1 VVVEPTRARDYD
13 LKVIDENRVLDDLA
27 GRVFQ
32 APARFLLRE
41 EVARLS
47 LIQGFDQLLSLDLID
62 VQPFPYQIET
72 AQKVLRRFR
81 GRALLGD
88 EVGLGKTIEAALV
101 LKEYLLRGLV
111 RKVLILT
118 PPSLVD
124 QWAEELAVKFGLN
137 FPTHEDAE
145 FRALGSDA
153 WEKYDQVIASLN
165 TARSGD
171 NARAILRQRYDL
183 VIVDEAH
190 HLKNRASVTWQF
202 VNQIDR
208 KFILLLTATPVQNS
222 LDELYNL
229 ITLLKPGQLRT
240 PAAFKK
246 EFVTRGD
253 PRLPRNRARLQELLF
268 DVMVRNTR
276 SQVALNLPRRYA
288 TTVRLALSPPEHE
301 LYEAV
306 TAFVRRE
313 HPRVGHSD
321 RGVNRFTLEM
331 LQMEI
336 GSSSYAVLPTLT
348 AMAENPR
355 NRPEHVAELRR
366 LIDLARSVGSNAKA
380 KALLDLLRATR
391 EKVIVFTKYLPTLH
405 YLARI
410 IVDAG
415 ISTAVY
421 HGSLSASDK
430 SATIAAFETQK
441 QVLLCTEAAGEGRN
455 LQFCNT
461 MVNYDLPW
469 NPMRIEQRIGR
480 IHRIGQERDVH
491 IHNLSAEK
499 TVEDYVL
506 WLLDSKINMFELV
519 IGEMDMILGNLAD
532 ERDFAEIVT
541 DLWLGAADH
550 VEAEQ
555 RFRHLGDELVRA
567 KEEYLKVQD
576 YDEAVFG
583 RDYSAVD

>member
-1 VVVEPTRARDYD
+1 MATEPTRTRDYD
-13 LKVIDENRVLDDLA
+13 LKVIDEDRVLDDLA
-27 GRVFQ
+27 DRAFQ

-288 TTVRLALSPPEHE
+288 TTVRLALSPPERE

-321 RGVNRFTLEM
+321 RGVNRFTLET

-410 IVDAG
+410 IAEAG

-421 HGSLSASDK
+421 HGSLRASDK
-430 SATIAAFETQK
+430 TATIAAFETQK

-532 ERDFAEIVT
+532 ERDFAEIVA
-541 DLWLGAADH
+541 DLWLGAANH
-550 VEAEQ
+550 LEAEQ
-555 RFRHLGDELVRA
+555 RFRRLGDELVRA

>member
-1 VVVEPTRARDYD
+1 MATEPTRTRDYD
-13 LKVIDENRVLDDLA
+13 LKVIDEDRVLDDLA
-27 GRVFQ
+27 DRAFQ

-288 TTVRLALSPPEHE
+288 TTVRLALSPPERE

-321 RGVNRFTLEM
+321 RGVNRFTLET

-366 LIDLARSVGSNAKA
+366 LIELARSVGSNAKA

-410 IVDAG
+410 IAEAG

-421 HGSLSASDK
+421 HGSLSASNK
-430 SATIAAFETQK
+430 TATIAAFETQK

-491 IHNLSAEK
+491 IHNLTAEK

-532 ERDFAEIVT
+532 ERDFAEIVA
-541 DLWLGAADH
+541 DLWLGAANH
-550 VEAEQ
+550 LEAEQ
-555 RFRHLGDELVRA
+555 RFRRLGDELVRA